1 MACDDQ
7 AERAR
12 LAKELDRARGMKR
25 MFQRRRT
32 EADRGR
38 RTMIAVHVP
47 WEYAEA
53 VNDAAAARNMS
64 AYRFMKEA
72 VDRAMEER

>member
-1 MACDDQ
+1 
-7 AERAR
+7 
-12 LAKELDRARGMKR
+12 
-25 MFQRRRT
+25 
-32 EADRGR
+32 
-38 RTMIAVHVP
+38 MIAVHVP